1 MSIITLLVPARNRLH
16 NEIIY
21 RRYEERNTMDTM
33 GSIRRHRLCRRSG
46 TLSHTHVQTW
56 KKIATF
62 AETSAQLGLKISRA
76 KTKLLSA
83 NTTPDAKNA

>member
-1 MSIITLLVPARNRLH
+1 MR
-16 NEIIY
+16 NEIQWTPWIQL
-21 RRYEERNTMDTM
+21 DD
-33 GSIRRHRLCRRSG
+33 IDFVDDLAL
-46 TLSHTHVQTW
+46 LSHTHVQTW